1 MHLSVVSRHLKP
13 FPGTRTEVVL
23 RTRRWRE
30 VSGGSGGGGGGG
42 GINSSQR
49 EHTKT
54 GPRHQQA
61 QIPLPMARHSIRGT

>member
-30 VSGGSGGGGGGG
+30 VSGGSGGGGGC
-42 GINSSQR
+42 INSSQR

>member
-42 GINSSQR
+42 INSSQR

>member
-23 RTRRWRE
+23 RTRRWKG
-30 VSGGSGGGGGGG
+30 VSGGGGGGGG

-61 QIPLPMARHSIRGT
+61 QIPLPMARHSIRET

>member
-13 FPGTRTEVVL
+13 FPGTRIEVVL

-30 VSGGSGGGGGGG
+30 VSGGSDGGGG

>member
-13 FPGTRTEVVL
+13 FPGTLTEVVL

-30 VSGGSGGGGGGG
+30 VSGGGGGGD

-61 QIPLPMARHSIRGT
+61 QIPLPMARRSIRGT

>member
-30 VSGGSGGGGGGG
+30 VSGGSGGDGG
-42 GINSSQR
+42 GIKSSQR